1 MTRNRTLPFEASD
14 VAHIERRRWRRV
26 RGRTLIATGVSVKST
41 SGIKRGGLLAVQTLG
56 RVIAFGGGVLAALN
70 SLVFAFLSF
79 LVLDLVVSTG
89 LGMASV
95 VAGFVGVFVWLG
107 IAVAAFLN
115 EGSARSVGGL
125 MMLAA
130 GGVFGQW
137 ALWQF
142 EFGTIRVLSA
152 IHLIAAG
159 CLLCGG
165 ALVIA
170 GTKPVKT

>member
-1 MTRNRTLPFEASD
+1 L
-14 VAHIERRRWRRV
+14 
-26 RGRTLIATGVSVKST
+26 KST
-41 SGIKRGGLLAVQTLG
+41 SEIRRSGWLAVRTLG
-56 RVIAFGGGVLAALN
+56 RVIAFAGGVLAALN

-107 IAVAAFLN
+107 IAVAAFLD
-115 EGSARSVGGL
+115 ESSARLVGGL

-137 ALWQF
+137 ALWQS
-142 EFGTIRVLSA
+142 EFGSIRVLSL

-165 ALVIA
+165 ALVVVGARPIA
-170 GTKPVKT
+170 RAEG